1 MHLGI
6 RTKFIGILVVAAGI
20 PLCIG
25 IITVW
30 ALGSYHYQ
38 REKGVLFESLAI
50 HLAQGLNQAVDKQLE
65 ELDDWLLLS
74 DLYERI
80 HVENETQPKLTDAE
94 FAAHIQQLEA
104 RWPAFD
110 VTAPELRRVLA
121 NDIARRLEEFRS
133 LHPLFAEIFVT
144 DIKGQL
150 VAATGKTSDY
160 WQADEVWWQ
169 RGIKVGYRRVY
180 AEGINFDASAQ
191 VYSIDVAIP
200 IRDRTQ
206 PATPPVGVL
215 KGVLKISPLFST
227 LQPILSDT
235 RARRQLVDTEG
246 RIVFEIDPPSTG
258 SLPAGV
264 GAEMVRRIA
273 SNRPGWAIEEVNGA
287 GTRLIGFTHLQLT
300 GPLMDKS
307 VPFGIRPLYVIVHDD
322 ASAVLGPVRRQLR
335 LLAAAGGLVVLA
347 FTLLGLYIANS
358 KIIMPVQRLRSAAQ
372 LVAAS
377 AKLAD
382 SPGASVANGQ
392 PSTSQAS
399 TNALDDVRNLHT
411 GDEIED
417 LAHDFVAMAV
427 RVLRYHEQLEE
438 EIAFKTAEIQRDL
451 QFAREFQEALM
462 PHSYPQVPSGTCVA
476 PLALHFHHIYKPASS
491 VGGDFFDVLK
501 LDDHRAGIFI
511 ADVMG
516 HGTRSALVTAIL
528 RTLLQD
534 LSAQAN
540 NPAQFLGL
548 MNRHFFDL
556 VQESKQFIFVSAFYL
571 IVDTQKGIA
580 TYASAGHPSPLVAER
595 RRRTVRPLIQKL
607 HNNPALGL
615 FRESR
620 YTSFTSFAAKDDVFL
635 LYTDGIVEAANAEG
649 EEFGHERLSH
659 VLEQNLDCPIT
670 DLTQA
675 VIDAVNEFT
684 GGTPLID
691 DICLVAVEVAGSPT
705 GVTTQPVETSTAN

>member
-30 ALGSYHYQ
+30 VLGSYHYR

-74 DLYERI
+74 DLYEPI
-80 HVENETQPKLTDAE
+80 HVQNETQPRLTDAE
-94 FAAHIQQLEA
+94 FAAHIQQMEA

-110 VTAPELRRVLA
+110 ATAPELRRVLA

-144 DIKGQL
+144 DGKGQL

-169 RGIKVGYRRVY
+169 RGIKVD
-180 AEGINFDASAQ
+180 ESAQ

-206 PATPPVGVL
+206 PAAPPVGVL
-215 KGVLKISPLFST
+215 KGVLRISPLFST

-235 RARRQLVDTEG
+235 LARRQLVDTEG
-246 RIVFEIDPPSTG
+246 RIVFEIGPPSVG
-258 SLPAGV
+258 SLPSGV
-264 GAEMVRRIA
+264 GSEVKRIA

-287 GTRLIGFTHLQLT
+287 GTRLIGFTRLQLT
-300 GPLMDKS
+300 GPLMDNS

-335 LLAAAGGLVVLA
+335 LLAATGGLVVLA

-377 AKLAD
+377 AKLVD
-382 SPGASVANGQ
+382 SPNANVANAQ
-392 PSTSQAS
+392 PRASRAS

-462 PHSYPQVPSGTCVA
+462 PHSYPQVPSETCVA
-476 PLALHFHHIYKPASS
+476 PLALHFHHIYKAASS

-540 NPAQFLGL
+540 DPAHFLEL

-571 IVDTQKGIA
+571 IVDTQKGIT

-595 RRRTVRPLIQKL
+595 RRRTVRPLIQNL

-615 FRESR
+615 FRESH

-635 LYTDGIVEAANAEG
+635 LYTDGIIEAANAEG
-649 EEFGHERLSH
+649 EEFGRERLSR
-659 VLEQNLDCPIT
+659 VLEQNLDCTIT

-675 VIDAVNEFT
+675 VIDAVNQFT
-684 GGTPLID
+684 GGIPLID

-705 GVTTQPVETSTAN
+705 GVAPQPVETSAVN